1 MLSVL
6 IPTYNYNAVSL
17 VKELHKQLLDS
28 NIVFEII
35 CIDDG
40 SKSLLNQFNQ
50 EINTLAFGSFIALKE
65 NIGRSA
71 IRNYLSKKSSYQWM
85 LFFYSDVLPTGSDFI
100 HNYLK
105 GITNN
110 SSVIV

>member
-40 SKSLLNQFNQ
+40 SKSL
-50 EINTLAFGSFIALKE
+50 
-65 NIGRSA
+65 
-71 IRNYLSKKSSYQWM
+71 
-85 LFFYSDVLPTGSDFI
+85 
-100 HNYLK
+100 
-105 GITNN
+105 
-110 SSVIV
+110 